1 MKVLTGDELFVRLET
16 EGFSDDFET
25 LLHAAA
31 QNAIPDTPEAFQ
43 DLVTELRR
51 VGVKNSSDF
60 KRTRMYPKR
69 TSDPDDKLDT
79 IYRYLFFK

>member
-43 DLVTELRR
+43 DQLERA
-51 VGVKNSSDF
+51 
-60 KRTRMYPKR
+60 
-69 TSDPDDKLDT
+69 
-79 IYRYLFFK
+79 